1 MAAVD
6 IAAAEKRTAQRRTLH
21 MMASIKRTRVFSNSP
36 GATLFAFLRSVN
48 KPGRVR
54 WPKITCCDFGH
65 IVP

>member
-48 KPGRVR
+48 KPGASALA
-54 WPKITCCDFGH
+54 
-65 IVP
+65 